1 VDSLEAYIRGQ
12 KPTDYRSLTQFQD
25 LLTQLSAYQT
35 NRAAATALGEEMPKP
50 PRKGLLSWFLGDVVG
65 APAKAVRGVV
75 FGDPNKTGGD
85 IIKVNEGDSLPEK
98 AAKYAGA
105 FALDIVTDPLSYF
118 GAGTGLGRK
127 AIATS
132 AVELGGKML
141 DDAIR
146 VAPDLSP
153 AVASRMDDIVDSLF
167 RNSEQYQIAA
177 AGSGDLSLLADDVA
191 PEIKRRLAGD
201 ELGRVFGTS
210 LYDRGRKG
218 ALDDL
223 ERVFGDRELV
233 THIVRGLGPSFEG
246 GVWLTNPVTG
256 RPWRKLTPG
265 TGELLAPISGA
276 ANAARRNIGKY
287 AGRPLK
293 EFQEGRYGGLW
304 QAFKEGVD
312 PVSAVGENLLKGQVT
327 LTAYANTKKLER
339 MMRAS
344 KLTRRFGAAGL
355 SIQLRGRMEELAQ
368 RSKSE
373 AEDFYAGVTQHYM
386 LPMLE
391 VPPNASELYLE
402 GARFAKQMHDEAYAL
417 AEEAYSKGLIANPPK
432 WGYVPTILEKEAKEE
447 RILLRARPS
456 GPGAA
461 ASSYNPTRSRAEHI
475 VYDPDPKSAA
485 LKGTYYDEA
494 DGLVA
499 LSPLVINQMAKKE
512 KKEFIDDAIRVFETN
527 YDELLGR
534 VLSRE
539 FADEAVR
546 RGVVIRDAQ
555 SVNLAIQK
563 IKADVYR
570 EAIKDVSP
578 QIARRVKE
586 ARDAADAAL
595 REQLGAKTAETAA
608 TQAALRAKTQSDL
621 VASRAIVSDI
631 KKELT
636 EVNRNIVKIRPT
648 AAQAIRRY
656 RRYAQERVED
666 AVKEGK
672 DAVRNTTKRVTRAQQ
687 QADRTSA
694 DASAR
699 GTVQSVVRDDAAQ
712 AALREQ
718 QLTLAE
724 QQYELEFARLNRD
737 DVRRS
742 LATEELG
749 VFDSMESLY
758 QRKLQLERD
767 LVEAQR
773 MVEAAAT
780 ARQSAW
786 AGPDIGAIKNLED
799 YVFAYVRTR
808 SDLHSMEQKYGFAIR
823 EGVADAVDGS
833 RWYEKLLKSPVLA
846 ARESITDAVRAT
858 YTERR
863 RIAEQAEQ
871 ELRKVLGIAQA
882 GREGTLL
889 GDYADT
895 LVKLADKMSDADLLN
910 TMIVASDE
918 RLTRLLNEFDQAA
931 SPIAQD
937 IAAGRIMQV
946 YGTLRKFASKEDIEK
961 LTAAEKAL
969 TGALSPDGAEAAMKQ
984 VLTAEELRK
993 RGYQPIAPLE
1003 PEVTLPRGLENVFVA
1018 NGTREFLER
1027 AYRVESNP
1035 TTVKKFMEQTVEPL
1049 LLLWKSGVTVLR
1061 GPAYTVNNAVGG
1073 VMHNYYQGNTTKR
1086 MVRDAKFLA
1095 DMVKIFR
1102 QKPLRGKDIYTRLN
1116 ETQVQL
1122 GKKWAGVTVN
1132 GMPIVDVLR
1141 WYIVNG
1147 GAADTQ
1153 MASIMRRLSQ
1163 AGGDIE
1169 IDEVTGIPVKFTSV
1183 NDTIDR
1189 ADRGAIGSA
1198 TDRVINFALGNRLS
1212 LAAADGNQLVEL
1224 WLRFTSFA
1232 KAYEDYGN
1240 LDVALQISDLYH
1252 FNYENLSEAERAVRR
1267 FVPFYSWTR
1276 NNVPLQL
1283 RAMFLQPGK
1292 IQRFIY
1298 AQQEFGK
1305 AFGADEDDAWL
1316 NEVLPSYIGE
1326 AGGFALGL
1334 ESEAGNLAYA
1344 SRTPYT
1350 DVDRLLRPSAIPV
1363 NLREL
1368 GNLIG
1373 PAALPLQLLSGTNPA
1388 TGAAFSE
1395 QGVEAPGYLKWLQY
1409 TGVGRMGKEGE
1420 YRLPEPLFYALT
1432 ESIPFLGT
1440 GERAVSGL
1448 AELIDIVGAEGAA
1461 DALRKIPSRQSTE
1474 KGLAN
1479 LLNFTG
1485 AGAALGGS
1493 FGTLTPRIINS
1504 EVRRRNNALNAKLY
1518 DYAAK
1523 AGVSLEWVKE
1533 QLRAG
1538 ATAEQIQRL
1547 IQSGYGRREEY
1558 EAQKIAKSRG
1568 VSQRSLDIIASL
1580 GGE

>member
-35 NRAAATALGEEMPKP
+35 NRVAATALGEDMPKP

-85 IIKVNEGDSLPEK
+85 VIKVDKDDSLPEK

-141 DDAIR
+141 DDAVR

-153 AVASRMDDIVDSLF
+153 AVAGKMDDIVDSLF

-177 AGSGDLSLLADDVA
+177 AGSGDLSLLADNVA
-191 PEIKRRLAGD
+191 PEVKRRLAGE

-210 LYDRGRKG
+210 LYARGRKG

-223 ERVFGDRELV
+223 EKVFGDRQFV
-233 THIVRGLGPSFEG
+233 THVVRNLGPAFEG

-256 RPWRKLTPG
+256 QAWRKLTPG
-265 TGELLAPISGA
+265 TGELLAPVSGT
-276 ANAARRNIGKY
+276 ANTVRANIGKY
-287 AGRPLK
+287 VGRPLK
-293 EFQEGRYGGLW
+293 QFQEGRYGGLW

-339 MMRAS
+339 LMRAS
-344 KLTRRFGAAGL
+344 KMTGRFGAAGL
-355 SIQLRGRMEELAQ
+355 GIQLRGRMEELAQ
-368 RSKSE
+368 RSPQE

-386 LPMLE
+386 LPLLE
-391 VPPNASELYLE
+391 VPANASELYLE
-402 GARFAKQMHDEAYAL
+402 GARFAKQLHDEAYAI
-417 AEEAYSKGLIANPPK
+417 AQEAYEKGLITNPPK
-432 WGYVPTILEKEAKEE
+432 WGYVPTILKEEAKEQ
-447 RILLRARPS
+447 RIATRGRPS
-456 GPGAA
+456 GPGSA
-461 ASSYNPTRSRAEHI
+461 ASVYNPTRSRAQHI

-499 LSPLVINQMAKKE
+499 LSPLTINQMNKTE
-512 KKEFIDDAIRVFETN
+512 DFLTDPISIFETN

-534 VLSRE
+534 LLSRE

-555 SVNLAIQK
+555 SVNLAVQK

-586 ARDAADAAL
+586 ARDAAEAAL
-595 REQLGAKTAETAA
+595 REQLGVKTAETAA
-608 TQAALRAKTQSDL
+608 EQAAVRAKTQADL
-621 VASRAIVSDI
+621 VAARAMVSDI

-666 AVKEGK
+666 AVQESK
-672 DAVRNTTKRVTRAQQ
+672 DIVRNTTKRVSRAQ
-687 QADRTSA
+687 DRAEETAA

-749 VFDSMESLY
+749 VFDSMEGLY

-767 LVEAQR
+767 LVEAQN
-773 MVEAAAT
+773 MAEAAAT

-799 YVFAYVRTR
+799 YVFAYIRTR
-808 SDLHSMEQKYGFAIR
+808 SDLHAMEQKYGFAVR
-823 EGVADAVDGS
+823 DGVKDAVDGS
-833 RWYEKLLKSPVLA
+833 RWYERLMQSPILA

-863 RIAEQAEQ
+863 RIAEQAEK

-889 GDYADT
+889 GEYADT
-895 LVKLADKMSDADLLN
+895 LVKLSDKMSDADLLN

-918 RLTRLLNEFDQAA
+918 RLTRLLDEFDRAA

-937 IAAGRIMQV
+937 VAAGRIMQV
-946 YGTLRKFASKEDIEK
+946 YAVLRKFASREDIDK

-969 TGALSPDGAEAAMKQ
+969 TGALSMDGAEAAMKR

-993 RGYQPIAPLE
+993 RGYQAIAPLD
-1003 PEVTLPRGLENVFVA
+1003 PNVILPKGLENVFVA

-1027 AYRVESNP
+1027 AYRVENNP
-1035 TTVKKFMEQTVEPL
+1035 TVAQKFLQQTVEPL

-1086 MVRDAKFLA
+1086 MARDAKFLT

-1102 QKPLRGKDIYTRLN
+1102 QKSLRGKDIYSRLN

-1122 GKKWAGVTVN
+1122 AKKWSGVKV
-1132 GMPIVDVLR
+1132 GDMELVDLLR
-1141 WYIVNG
+1141 WYVVNG

-1153 MASIMRRLSQ
+1153 MASVMRRLAQ

-1169 IDEVTGIPVKFTSV
+1169 VDEITGMPVKFTSV
-1183 NDTIDR
+1183 NDTVDR
-1189 ADRGAIGSA
+1189 AERGAVGS
-1198 TDRVINFALGNRLS
+1198 TIDSIINFALGNRLS

-1224 WLRFTSFA
+1224 WLRFSSFA
-1232 KAYEDYGN
+1232 KAYDDYGN
-1240 LDVALQISDLYH
+1240 LDVALQMSDLFH
-1252 FNYENLSEAERAVRR
+1252 FNYENLSDAERAVRR

-1276 NNVPLQL
+1276 NNIPLQL

-1326 AGGFALGL
+1326 TGGFALGL

-1409 TGVGRMGKEGE
+1409 TGVGRQGKEGE

-1440 GERAVSGL
+1440 AERATSGL

-1461 DALRKIPSRQSTE
+1461 DALRKIPSRQSSE

-1485 AGAALGGS
+1485 AGALIGGS

-1518 DYAAK
+1518 DYAAQQ
-1523 AGVSLEWVKE
+1523 GVSLEWVKE

-1538 ATAEQIQRL
+1538 ATAEQVQNL
-1547 IQSGYGRREEY
+1547 IRSGFGRREEY
-1558 EAQKIAKSRG
+1558 EAEKIAKSRG
-1568 VSQRSLDIIASL
+1568 ISQRSLDIIAGL
-1580 GGE
+1580 GGGQ